1 MSEDFVRKDIF
12 ELHMQRTEAVT
23 ALNLEAQKAMNKRLE
38 EKIDAFSE
46 RMNQTLAL
54 MNERIDKKFTQI
66 DGKIDVL
73 SERIDKNLAQYEAI
87 VSNTDG
93 EIKAINARLDTQ
105 QTKIGWYLTIFGL
118 VITIVI
124 AAIQLWK

>member
-23 ALNLEAQKAMNKRLE
+23 ALNLEAQKAMNKRIE
-38 EKIDAFSE
+38 EKIDAFNE
-46 RMNQTLAL
+46 HMNQTLAL

>member
-12 ELHMQRTEAVT
+12 ELHMQRTEAVA
-23 ALNLEAQKAMNKRLE
+23 ALNLEAQKAMNKRIE
-38 EKIDAFSE
+38 EKIDAFNE
-46 RMNQTLAL
+46 HMNQTLAL